1 MRFHCDLIE
10 LRARSRPEDRRRSPA
25 KARGSYYRMEHRGE
39 TNDRL
44 IASFSIPNP
53 LLQGQCTRATLFI
66 PVNNACRSTF
76 SADYERNNNI
86 VKNYK

>member
-53 LLQGQCTRATLFI
+53 VLRD
-66 PVNNACRSTF
+66 NAHTDSVYRRI
-76 SADYERNNNI
+76 AERR
-86 VKNYK
+86 YSFP